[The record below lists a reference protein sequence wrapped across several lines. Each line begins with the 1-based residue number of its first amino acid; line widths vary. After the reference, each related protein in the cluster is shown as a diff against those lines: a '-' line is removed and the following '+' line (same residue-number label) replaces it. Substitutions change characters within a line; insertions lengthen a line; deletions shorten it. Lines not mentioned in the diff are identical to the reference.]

1 MILHICVYDSASV
14 QDLFYGMGMFL
25 PEGARIIMHNN
36 NIIYIIY
43 IYIYILEALDR
54 KSMIHS
60 VTFQFS
66 QMIRLFPE
74 VAEGKTIR
82 HLRFKS

>member
-43 IYIYILEALDR
+43 IYIHPGGSRQKKYDTFCYIPIFADDSIVSR
-54 KSMIHS
+54 S
-60 VTFQFS
+60 
-66 QMIRLFPE
+66 
-74 VAEGKTIR
+74 G
-82 HLRFKS
+82 

>member
-25 PEGARIIMHNN
+25 PEGARIIMNN
-36 NIIYIIY
+36 NIIYIY
-43 IYIYILEALDR
+43 IYSLEVLDR